1 VSISTLLLL
10 LSPFLALVVVFGA
23 VVVVA
28 LLRATPDDVPAVLR
42 DSMSVFGR
50 LADRVPSHVAG
61 HRAVSKRVAEGHNP
75 LQRGPTGES
84 Q

>member
-1 VSISTLLLL
+1 VSTSTLLLL

-42 DSMSVFGR
+42 DSMPVFRR
-50 LADRVPSHVAG
+50 LAERVPSPVAG
-61 HRAVSKRVAEGHNP
+61 HHAVAKRVAEGHNP
-75 LQRGPTGES
+75 LQRGQTGGS